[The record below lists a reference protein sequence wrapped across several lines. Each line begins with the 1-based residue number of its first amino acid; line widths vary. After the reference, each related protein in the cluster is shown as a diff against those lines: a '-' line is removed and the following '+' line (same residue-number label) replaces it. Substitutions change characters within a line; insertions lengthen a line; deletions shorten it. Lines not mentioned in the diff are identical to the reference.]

1 MSPTTHSNSPR
12 EAVRAPSARSAPLGY
27 DAVVSYLLVAAGG
40 ALGATARFLL
50 TDLVHRVTTPFF
62 PWGTFIVNVSGCFVF
77 GLVAGLG
84 DARGVV
90 TPNVRAFVLVGI
102 LGGYTT
108 FSSFTFE
115 TMSLARGGQIPQALG
130 NILGQVTL
138 GLLAFWAAWALV
150 QATLGGRS

>member
-1 MSPTTHSNSPR
+1 MR
-12 EAVRAPSARSAPLGY
+12 Y
-27 DAVVSYLLVAAGG
+27 DRRVSYLLVAAGG
-40 ALGATARFLL
+40 ALGATARFFL
-50 TDLVHRVTTPFF
+50 TDLVHRVTSPFF

-138 GLLAFWAAWALV
+138 GLLAFWAAWAVV

>member
-1 MSPTTHSNSPR
+1 M
-12 EAVRAPSARSAPLGY
+12 
-27 DAVVSYLLVAAGG
+27 SYLLVAAGG

-50 TDLVHRVTTPFF
+50 TDLVHRVSTPFF
-62 PWGTFIVNVSGCFVF
+62 PWGTFIVNVTGCFVF

-90 TPNVRAFVLVGI
+90 GPNVRAFVLVGI

-115 TMSLARGGQIPQALG
+115 TMNLARGGQIPQALG

-138 GLLAFWAAWALV
+138 GLVAFWAAWALV
-150 QATLGGRS
+150 QAILGSRP

>member
-1 MSPTTHSNSPR
+1 
-12 EAVRAPSARSAPLGY
+12 
-27 DAVVSYLLVAAGG
+27 VSYLLVAIGG
-40 ALGATARFLL
+40 ALGATARFVV
-50 TDLVHRVTTPFF
+50 TDLVHRVSSPFF

-90 TPNVRAFVLVGI
+90 GPHIRAFVLVGI

-115 TMSLARGGQIPQALG
+115 TMSLARAGQIPQALG

-138 GLLAFWAAWALV
+138 GLVAFWAAWALV
-150 QATLGGRS
+150 QALLGTRP

>member
-1 MSPTTHSNSPR
+1 
-12 EAVRAPSARSAPLGY
+12 
-27 DAVVSYLLVAAGG
+27 VSYLLVALGG
-40 ALGATARFLL
+40 AFGATARYVVA
-50 TDLVHRVTTPFF
+50 DLVHRAMSPFF

-115 TMSLARGGQIPQALG
+115 TMSLARGGQIPQALA
-130 NILGQVTL
+130 NVLGQVTL
-138 GLLAFWAAWALV
+138 GLLAYWAAWALV

>member
-1 MSPTTHSNSPR
+1 M
-12 EAVRAPSARSAPLGY
+12 V
-27 DAVVSYLLVAAGG
+27 LVALGG

-50 TDLVHRVTTPFF
+50 TDLVHRVTSPFF

-84 DARGVV
+84 DAHGVV

-115 TMSLARGGQIPQALG
+115 TMSLARDGQIHRRS
-130 NILGQVTL
+130 
-138 GLLAFWAAWALV
+138 
-150 QATLGGRS
+150 ATSSGR

>member
-1 MSPTTHSNSPR
+1 MPR
-12 EAVRAPSARSAPLGY
+12 RAGRAPSARSAPLGY

-130 NILGQVTL
+130 NILGQVML

-150 QATLGGRS
+150 QATLGGRP